1 MYWLDKLK
9 WWKKSRGLELQ
20 LIIHN
25 PAGLDKRYI
34 KLNCGDTLNVVDDSS
49 PQAALSIVLL
59 EEVGLVVHVYTDRVR
74 LSLKEEK

>member
-34 KLNCGDTLNVVDDSS
+34 KLRGILMISLSKGVVYNILIRKDCRWIVLNV
-49 PQAALSIVLL
+49 P
-59 EEVGLVVHVYTDRVR
+59 GF
-74 LSLKEEK
+74 

>member
-9 WWKKSRGLELQ
+9 WRKKSRGLELQ

-34 KLNCGDTLNVVDDSS
+34 KLNFGDTLNVVDDSS
-49 PQAALSIVLL
+49 PQAALSIVL
-59 EEVGLVVHVYTDRVR
+59 
-74 LSLKEEK
+74 